1 METKMTT
8 QIYFHM
14 EAVKGIVTK
23 KDASK
28 LTPFAEYEL
37 INGVLE
43 IPCSSKD
50 KAREYLAK
58 MNHSKLSKEY
68 KASIKVHRFYRNPQG
83 DVFEYVKFIN
93 L

>member
-1 METKMTT
+1 MTT

-14 EAVKGIVTK
+14 EAVKGKVTK

-28 LTPFAEYEL
+28 LTPFAQYEL

-43 IPCSSKD
+43 IPCSSED

-58 MNHSKLSKEY
+58 MNNARMGKAY
-68 KASIKVHRFYRNPQG
+68 KASIKVHRFYRNPKG
-83 DVFEYVKFIN
+83 DVFENVKFVK